1 MSSQSR
7 TCAIGRKTRSGI
19 VWGGAMVVSVS
30 LKLGPNAP
38 LCPHSPHTHPS
49 YRNELR
55 ASRRACRR
63 RLWGYIGRAWRLPAN
78 MGNSCMT
85 VLQFLST
92 WVQKWCEN
100 LSRKGE
106 QIMPNLGPEQGAEN
120 WRENGPITTRPPGL
134 STHFFLESPYHARL
148 ASLLPAGWPLQALPE
163 WPLFT
168 QPDWPLRSGPPA
180 PEGQK
185 TRPFFEADFVL
196 KVVGTL
202 MVSLV

>member
-1 MSSQSR
+1 MSPHPR
-7 TCAIGRKTRSGI
+7 TFAIGRKTISGI

-85 VLQFLST
+85 VLQFLCT
-92 WVQKWCEN
+92 WVQTWCEN
-100 LSRKGE
+100 LSKKGE

-120 WRENGPITTRPPGL
+120 GKENGPITTRPPGL
-134 STHFFLESPYHARL
+134 STPFFW
-148 ASLLPAGWPLQALPE
+148 SLH
-163 WPLFT
+163 T
-168 QPDWPLRSGPPA
+168 MPDWPLYSLPAGLSRPCPNGLSSPSPTGLFAPGRRLQRGRKRGPFLRRISSSMSSA
-180 PEGQK
+180 
-185 TRPFFEADFVL
+185 L
-196 KVVGTL
+196 
-202 MVSLV
+202 

>member
-1 MSSQSR
+1 MEKPPRCFRRMSPHPR
-7 TCAIGRKTRSGI
+7 TFAIGRKTISGI

-85 VLQFLST
+85 VLQFLCT

-100 LSRKGE
+100 LSKKGE

-120 WRENGPITTRPPGL
+120 GKENGPITTRPPGL
-134 STHFFLESPYHARL
+134 STHFFGVSIPCPTGLFTPCRLASPGPVRMASLHPARL
-148 ASLLPAGWPLQALPE
+148 ASSLRAAGSRGAENEAL
-163 WPLFT
+163 F
-168 QPDWPLRSGPPA
+168 
-180 PEGQK
+180 
-185 TRPFFEADFVL
+185 
-196 KVVGTL
+196 
-202 MVSLV
+202 